1 MNLIVTEIAN
11 IIKSESNYIKRE
23 RKIVCFFLNLIK
35 EVMSLALA
43 EVDDEMT
50 EELKAQ
56 GYQIERTLN
65 QYGFWRSKIQQ
76 KKIRLPRQEAP
87 ISIG

>member
-1 MNLIVTEIAN
+1 MLTKKIRSWSFMNLIVTEIAN

-56 GYQIERTLN
+56 GAIKL
-65 QYGFWRSKIQQ
+65 
-76 KKIRLPRQEAP
+76 KKE
-87 ISIG
+87 

>member
-1 MNLIVTEIAN
+1 MLTKKIRSWSFMNLIVTEIAN

-43 EVDDEMT
+43 EVDD
-50 EELKAQ
+50 
-56 GYQIERTLN
+56 G
-65 QYGFWRSKIQQ
+65 RSKIQQ

>member
-56 GYQIERTLN
+56 GAIKL
-65 QYGFWRSKIQQ
+65 
-76 KKIRLPRQEAP
+76 KKE
-87 ISIG
+87 